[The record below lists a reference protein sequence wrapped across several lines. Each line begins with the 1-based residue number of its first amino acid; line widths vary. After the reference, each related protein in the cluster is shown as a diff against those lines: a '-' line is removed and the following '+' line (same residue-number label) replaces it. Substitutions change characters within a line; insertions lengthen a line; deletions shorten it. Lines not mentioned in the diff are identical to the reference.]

1 MYSCKLYSTVAL
13 KFLEIGVSLCVLLK
27 PREHTTL
34 YGEQAG
40 GVRQSPGEGGGRE
53 DQPAAS
59 REEEGR

>member
-1 MYSCKLYSTVAL
+1 MAL

-27 PREHTTL
+27 PREHTTS